1 MNGTS
6 PEFELARKG
15 NGYVL
20 TLILPGRGRA
30 RWYMPNPPPA
40 RRGERG
46 LAVGELPYGEDP
58 FAAAPPTD
66 GEPIDRGPARPGHC
80 SGGKIEVELCGRR
93 VRGRYLLLVPSWG
106 RETARALWVVINLS
120 GPKRG
125 EEAVART
132 P

>member
-6 PEFELARKG
+6 PEFELAR
-15 NGYVL
+15 NGEGYAL
-20 TLILPGRGRA
+20 TLSLPGRGRA
-30 RWYMPNPPPA
+30 RWYLPNPPPA

-46 LAVGELPYGEDP
+46 LAVGQFPYGEDP
-58 FAAAPPTD
+58 FADAPPPG
-66 GEPIDRGPARPGHC
+66 GEPIDRGPARLGHC
-80 SGGKIEVELCGRR
+80 SGGKIEVELYGRS

-120 GPKRG
+120 GPERDR
-125 EEAVART
+125 EAVARV